1 MNGLAIICLIFYI
14 IGGYLVFK
22 NWGTSGD
29 KDKYNFGGA
38 LFIIAMVLSVII
50 GVIDEFQSK

>member
-29 KDKYNFGGA
+29 KDKYNWRCFVYNSYG
-38 LFIIAMVLSVII
+38 II
-50 GVIDEFQSK
+50 GYNWSYR